1 MANGVNKVIL
11 LGNLGKDPEVKHFEG
26 GSVKVN
32 FPLATSESHK
42 DKNGNRV
49 DQTEWHNVV
58 LWRAQAEFAE
68 KYLKKG
74 YTIYVEGK
82 LKTRN
87 WEDQNNVKKYITE
100 VVGDSITIISK
111 NDKRDDASGAANA
124 EVIEAPT
131 GDDLPF

>member
-49 DQTEWHNVV
+49 D
-58 LWRAQAEFAE
+58 QAEFAE